1 VIDIIE
7 RDFSIQDLVDMA
19 KRPDA
24 GAVVIFLGTVREDG
38 LQRLEVESFREAA
51 LPELERIREEA
62 LSRFGLSSADIIHR
76 VGSLSVGENIV
87 LIVVTAPHREEAF
100 GGCRYILEELKKR
113 APIWKKEISE
123 SGSRWVG

>member
-24 GAVVIFLGTVREDG
+24 GAVVAFLGTVREDG